1 LNNPTPLHNLD
12 DFLLL
17 LKGVKTMPNGQFMA
31 LCPGHDDRQ
40 RSLSVTEVEGRILP
54 HCFAGCQLLDI
65 LKPLGLQPQDLF
77 LNGNHNARLG
87 NRVIETTYDYT
98 DASGEMLFQVVRYQP
113 KHFTQR
119 RPDGKGGW
127 IWNLG
132 KVKRVL
138 YHLPEVIQAV
148 QDGRTIFIAEG
159 EKDVDNLQQLGLVA
173 TCNPMGAGKWQVSYS
188 ESLKGANVII
198 IVDKD
203 PTGRNHAQQVARS
216 LTGKASTIKLL
227 ELPGDQVKDAS
238 DWIAAGGTREELER
252 LVAEAPEFESAVD
265 PDLPQVIVTDRHL
278 RDASREALIA
288 LHKGNDPPHIF
299 LRGGKMVRIVS
310 DEDDKPVISALS
322 ESELRYELTNMAN
335 FMRLTSKALL
345 VPTAPPINIAE
356 NIMAEPDSGFPPLL
370 NITETPVIR
379 SDGTILLNIGYDPTS
394 KLYYFPSSNLIV
406 PSIPD
411 KPSQEEVQQAVS
423 VLDDVIHD
431 FPFDGPA
438 SYANALAM
446 IISPAARPMITG
458 CVPLGVITKPQV
470 GTGASLLAETITMI
484 NTGRS
489 AAMMSAPRDDEAW
502 RKGLTGLL
510 LRGQAVA
517 IIDNVE
523 GTLYSAA
530 LASLLTAD
538 TFQDRILGCNEMI
551 ILPNKLTLIATG
563 NNIRLGGDLPR
574 RCVVSRIDSLE
585 ARPWLRDSSKFRH
598 PFLKEWIITNRGKI
612 LAAILTLIRA
622 WVLAGRP
629 PAPDAPNL
637 GGYESWVRVVGGTLY
652 YAGVRGFLGNLDYVY
667 DTADTETPQ
676 WDSFL
681 TTWYDRVGE
690 KAITANELARH
701 LEENSDFYD
710 TLPDTLADARK
721 ESKGFT
727 RRIGNALAARAGRRY
742 PGGLQLLRSEKTRDR
757 AVLWQVKMSLG
768 VVNSSTLAS
777 EMSPDEF
784 YCNPDRNENKNNSY
798 KNSISNR
805 GSNKLTETQ
814 FEAKKDEFSPQNSS
828 PTMAQ
833 ENYPPYPTYKCPAC
847 DSKDYWL
854 RKGNQLGS
862 AEWLCSRCHPGPE
875 KEHG

>member
-1 LNNPTPLHNLD
+1 MNRPTPLQSLD

-31 LCPGHDDRQ
+31 LCPGHNDRQ
-40 RSLSVTEVEGRILP
+40 RSLSITEVEGRILP

-65 LKPLGLQPQDLF
+65 LEPLGLQPQDLF
-77 LNGNHNARLG
+77 LNGNHNTKSE
-87 NRVIETTYDYT
+87 NRAIEATYDYT
-98 DASGEMLFQVVRYQP
+98 DEKGKLLFQVIRYRP

-119 RPDGKGGW
+119 RPDGKRGW

-132 KVKRVL
+132 KVRRVL
-138 YHLPEVIQAV
+138 YHYPEVIRAIQE
-148 QDGRTIFIAEG
+148 GCIIFLAEG
-159 EKDVDNLQQLGLVA
+159 EKDVDSLRKLGLAA
-173 TCNPMGAGKWQVSYS
+173 TCNPMGAGKWQTFYS
-188 ESLKGANVII
+188 ECLKGANVII
-198 IVDKD
+198 IPDKD
-203 PTGRNHAQQVARS
+203 TSGRSHAQQIARS
-216 LTGKASTIKLL
+216 LIGKASTIKLL
-227 ELPGDQVKDAS
+227 ELPGEQVKDAS
-238 DWIAAGGTREELER
+238 DWIALGGTKEDLEH
-252 LVAEAPEFESAVD
+252 LAAEAPKFESPVD
-265 PDLPQVIVTDRHL
+265 PDFPQVIVTDRHL
-278 RDASREALIA
+278 RDVSHEALAA
-288 LHKGNDPPHIF
+288 LHNGNDPPHIF
-299 LRGGKMVRIVS
+299 LRGGKMVRIVA
-310 DEDDKPVISALS
+310 DEDDKPVIGSLS
-322 ESELRYELTNMAN
+322 ESELRYELANVAN
-335 FMRLTSKALL
+335 FMRLTTKGLP

-356 NIMAEPDSGFPPLL
+356 NIMAEPNSGFPPLL

-379 SDGTILLNIGYDPTS
+379 SDGTILIDIGYDTAS
-394 KLYYFPSSNLIV
+394 KLYYFPSANLDV
-406 PSIPD
+406 PPIPD
-411 KPSQEEVQQAVS
+411 NPTLENIQQAVNI
-423 VLDDVIHD
+423 LDDVIHD

-470 GTGASLLAETITMI
+470 GTGASLLAEAIAII

-517 IIDNVE
+517 VIDNVE

-538 TFQDRILGCNEMI
+538 TFQDRVLGCNEMI

-598 PFLKEWIITNRGKI
+598 PFLKEWTLANRGKI
-612 LAAILTLIRA
+612 LGAILTLLRA

-652 YAGVRGFLGNLDYVY
+652 YAGIRGFIGNLDYVY

-681 TTWYDRVGE
+681 TAWYDRVGE
-690 KAITANELARH
+690 KAITASELAKH
-701 LEENSDFYD
+701 LEEDSDFYD

-742 PGGLQLLRSEKTRDR
+742 PSGLQLLRSEKTRDR
-757 AVLWQVKMSLG
+757 AVLWQVKMSFEG
-768 VVNSSTLAS
+768 ANSSPLAS

-784 YCNPDRNENKNNSY
+784 HHNPDRNENKNEFI

-805 GSNKLTETQ
+805 GSDKLTETQ
-814 FEAKKDEFSPQNSS
+814 FEAKKAEFSPQNSA
-828 PTMAQ
+828 PPMAR
-833 ENYPPYPTYKCPAC
+833 EEFPPYPVYKCPAC
-847 DSKDYWL
+847 GSTDYWL
-854 RKGNQLGS
+854 RKANQRSS
-862 AEWLCSRCHPGPE
+862 AEWLCSRCHPDPAQEQG
-875 KEHG
+875 

>member
-1 LNNPTPLHNLD
+1 MNRPTPLHSLD

-17 LKGVKTMPNGQFMA
+17 LKGVRTMPNGQFMA
-31 LCPGHDDRQ
+31 LCPGHNDKQ
-40 RSLSVTEVEGRILP
+40 RSLSITEVEGRILP

-77 LNGNHNARLG
+77 LNGHHSTKLE
-87 NRVIETTYDYT
+87 NRTIETTYDYI
-98 DASGEMLFQVVRYQP
+98 DEKGKLIFQVVRYKP

-127 IWNLG
+127 IWNLS
-132 KVKRVL
+132 KVRRVL
-138 YHLPEVIQAV
+138 YQLPDVIQAV
-148 QDGRTIFIAEG
+148 QEDQTIFLAEG
-159 EKDVDNLQQLGLVA
+159 EKDVDNLRKLGLTA
-173 TCNPMGAGKWQVSYS
+173 TCNPMGAGKWQTSYS
-188 ESLKGANVII
+188 ESLKGANVVII
-198 IVDKD
+198 ADKD
-203 PTGRNHAQQVARS
+203 APGRSHAQQVARS
-216 LTGKASTIKLL
+216 LVSKATTIKII
-227 ELPGDQVKDAS
+227 ELPGEQVKDAS
-238 DWIAAGGTREELER
+238 DWIATGGTREELEHI
-252 LVAEAPEFESAVD
+252 AADTSEFESAVN

-278 RDASREALIA
+278 RDASREALKA
-288 LHKGNDPPHIF
+288 LHNGNNPPHIF
-299 LRGGKMVRIVS
+299 LRGGKMVRIVA
-310 DEDDKPVISALS
+310 DEDDKPIINILS
-322 ESELRYELTNMAN
+322 DSELRYELANTAN
-335 FMRLTSKALL
+335 FMRLNSKGLP

-379 SDGTILLNIGYDPTS
+379 SDGTILLNTGYDSAS
-394 KLYYFPSSNLIV
+394 KLYYFPSSNLVV
-406 PSIPD
+406 PLIPD
-411 KPSQEEVQQAVS
+411 KPSQEDIRQAVS
-423 VLDDVIHD
+423 ILDDVIHD

-470 GTGASLLAETITMI
+470 GTGASLLAETIAMI

-510 LRGQAVA
+510 LRGQSVAV
-517 IIDNVE
+517 IDNVE

-538 TFQDRILGCNEMI
+538 TFQDRVLGSNEMI
-551 ILPNKLTLIATG
+551 ILPNKLTMIATG

-598 PFLKEWIITNRGKI
+598 PFLKEWILTNRGKI
-612 LAAILTLIRA
+612 LAAILTLLRA

-629 PAPDAPNL
+629 AAPDAPNL

-652 YAGVRGFLGNLDYVY
+652 HAGVHGFLGNLDYVY

-681 TTWYDRVGE
+681 TAWYDRVGE
-690 KAITANELARH
+690 KPITANELAKH
-701 LEENSDFYD
+701 LEENSEFYD

-768 VVNSSTLAS
+768 VVNLSPLAS
-777 EMSPDEF
+777 KMSPDEF
-784 YCNPDRNENKNNSY
+784 LANPDSNENKNNSF

-805 GSNKLTETQ
+805 GATKLTETQ
-814 FEAKKDEFSPQNSS
+814 FEAKKDEFGPQNSS
-828 PTMAQ
+828 RATGQ
-833 ENYPPYPTYKCPAC
+833 EEIPPYPEYLCHAC
-847 DSKDYWL
+847 GSTDYWL
-854 RKGNQLGS
+854 RKASQWGS
-862 AEWLCSRCHPGPE
+862 AEWLCSRCHPNLAREQG
-875 KEHG
+875 

>member
-1 LNNPTPLHNLD
+1 
-12 DFLLL
+12 
-17 LKGVKTMPNGQFMA
+17 MPNGQFMA
-31 LCPGHDDRQ
+31 LCPGHNDKQ
-40 RSLSVTEVEGRILP
+40 RSLSITELEGRILP

-65 LKPLGLQPQDLF
+65 LKPLDLQPQDLF
-77 LNGNHNARLG
+77 LNGHHNTSLE
-87 NRVIETTYDYT
+87 NRIIETTYDYT
-98 DASGEMLFQVVRYQP
+98 DEKGKLLFQVVRYRP

-119 RPDGKGGW
+119 RPDGNRGW

-132 KVKRVL
+132 KVRRVL
-138 YHLPEVIQAV
+138 YHLPDVIQAV
-148 QDGRTIFIAEG
+148 QEAKTIFIVEG
-159 EKDVDNLQQLGLVA
+159 EKDVDNLLKLGLVA
-173 TCNPMGAGKWQVSYS
+173 TCNPMGAGKWQTAYN

-198 IVDKD
+198 IADKD
-203 PTGRNHAQQVARS
+203 TPGRSHAQQVVRS
-216 LTGKASTIKLL
+216 ITGKATTIKLI
-227 ELPGDQVKDAS
+227 ELPGEQVKDAS
-238 DWIAAGGTREELER
+238 DWIAAGGTKEQLER
-252 LVAEAPEFESAVD
+252 LVEEAPEFESVVN

-278 RDASREALIA
+278 RDASREALSA
-288 LHKGNDPPHIF
+288 LHKGNNPPHIF
-299 LRGGKMVRIVS
+299 LRGGKMVRIVA
-310 DEDDKPVISALS
+310 DEDDKPIISILS
-322 ESELRYELTNMAN
+322 VSELRYELANVAN
-335 FMRLTSKALL
+335 FMRLTSKGLP

-379 SDGTILLNIGYDPTS
+379 YDGTILLNTGYDLAS
-394 KLYYFPSSNLIV
+394 KLYYFPSSNLVV
-406 PSIPD
+406 PPIPD
-411 KPSQEEVQQAVS
+411 KPSHEDIQQAVN
-423 VLDDVIHD
+423 VLDDVVHD

-470 GTGASLLAETITMI
+470 GTGASLLAETIAMI

-510 LRGQAVA
+510 LRGQSVAV
-517 IIDNVE
+517 IDNVE

-538 TFQDRILGCNEMI
+538 TFQDRVLGSNEMI
-551 ILPNKLTLIATG
+551 ILPNKLTMIATG

-598 PFLKEWIITNRGKI
+598 PFLKEWILTNRGKI

-637 GGYESWVRVVGGTLY
+637 GGYESWVRVVGGALY
-652 YAGVRGFLGNLDYVY
+652 HAGVRGFLGNLDYVY

-676 WDSFL
+676 WDAFL
-681 TTWYDRVGE
+681 TAWYDRVGE
-690 KAITANELARH
+690 KPVTASELAKY

-727 RRIGNALAARAGRRY
+727 RRIGNALSARAGRRY

-768 VVNSSTLAS
+768 VVNSSPLAS

-784 YCNPDRNENKNNSY
+784 LANPNSNENKNNSY
-798 KNSISNR
+798 KISISNR
-805 GSNKLTETQ
+805 GATKLTETQ

-828 PTMAQ
+828 RAPGK
-833 ENYPPYPTYKCPAC
+833 EDLPSYPEYPCHAC
-847 DSKDYWL
+847 GSTDYWL
-854 RKGNQLGS
+854 RKSGQWGL
-862 AEWLCSRCHPGPE
+862 AEWLCSRCHPDLAREQG
-875 KEHG
+875 

>member
-1 LNNPTPLHNLD
+1 
-12 DFLLL
+12 
-17 LKGVKTMPNGQFMA
+17 MPNGQFMA

-77 LNGNHNARLG
+77 LNGNHNTRSG

-98 DASGEMLFQVVRYQP
+98 DASGKMLFQVVRYRP

-119 RPDGKGGW
+119 RPDSKGGW

-138 YHLPEVIQAV
+138 YHLPEVVQAV
-148 QDGRTIFIAEG
+148 QNHRTIFIAEG
-159 EKDVDNLQQLGLVA
+159 EKDADNLRQLGLTA
-173 TCNPMGAGKWQVSYS
+173 TCNPMGAGKWQTSYS

-203 PTGRNHAQQVARS
+203 PPGRSHAQQVARS
-216 LTGKASTIKLL
+216 LTGKASSIKLL
-227 ELPGDQVKDAS
+227 ELPGEQVKDAS
-238 DWIAAGGTREELER
+238 DWIVAGGTKEELEH
-252 LVAEAPEFESAVD
+252 LATGVPEFDSAVD
-265 PDLPQVIVTDRHL
+265 PDFPQVIVTDRHL
-278 RDASREALIA
+278 RDSSREALIA

-299 LRGGKMVRIVS
+299 LRGGKMVRIVA
-310 DEDDKPVISALS
+310 DEDDKPIISSLS

-335 FMRLTSKALL
+335 FMRVTSKGLP

-379 SDGTILLNIGYDPTS
+379 SDGTILLNIGYDPAS
-394 KLYYFPSSNLIV
+394 KLYYFPSSNLVV
-406 PSIPD
+406 PPIPD
-411 KPSQEEVQQAVS
+411 KPAQEDIRQAVG

-431 FPFDGPA
+431 FPFDGSA

-517 IIDNVE
+517 VIDNVE

-538 TFQDRILGCNEMI
+538 TFQDRVLGCNEMI

-598 PFLKEWIITNRGKI
+598 PFLKEWILTNRGKI

-652 YAGVRGFLGNLDYVY
+652 FAGVRGFLGNLDYVY

-681 TTWYDRVGE
+681 TAWYDRVGE
-690 KAITANELARH
+690 KAITASELARH

-784 YCNPDRNENKNNSY
+784 CGNPDRNENENDSY

-814 FEAKKDEFSPQNSS
+814 FEANKDEFSPQNSF
-828 PTMAQ
+828 PPVAQ

-847 DSKDYWL
+847 GSKDYWL

-862 AEWLCSRCHPGPE
+862 SEWLCSRCHPGPE
-875 KEHG
+875 REQG

>member
-1 LNNPTPLHNLD
+1 VNKPAPLQSLD

-17 LKGVKTMPNGQFMA
+17 LKGVKAMPNGQFMA
-31 LCPGHDDRQ
+31 LCPGHNDKQ
-40 RSLSVTEVEGRILP
+40 RSLSVTEADGRILP
-54 HCFAGCQLLDI
+54 HCFAGCQLPEI
-65 LKPLGLQPQDLF
+65 LKPLGLQSQDLF
-77 LNGNHNARLG
+77 LNGNHNAGSG

-98 DASGEMLFQVVRYQP
+98 DTSRKLLFQVVRYRP

-119 RPDGKGGW
+119 RPDGKGDW

-148 QDGRTIFIAEG
+148 HDGQTIFIAEG
-159 EKDVDNLQQLGLVA
+159 EKDVDNLRKLGLSA
-173 TCNPMGAGKWQVSYS
+173 TCNPMGAGKWQTSYS
-188 ESLKGANVII
+188 ENFKGANVVII
-198 IVDKD
+198 ADKD
-203 PTGRNHAQQVARS
+203 APGRNHAQQVARS
-216 LTGKASTIKLL
+216 LTGKAATIKLL
-227 ELPGDQVKDAS
+227 ELPGEQVKDAS
-238 DWIAAGGTREELER
+238 DWIAADGTREKLEH
-252 LVAEAPEFESAVD
+252 LATEAPELEPATEL
-265 PDLPQVIVTDRHL
+265 DLPQVIVTDRHL
-278 RDASREALIA
+278 RDATHEALAA
-288 LHKGNDPPHIF
+288 LHTGNNPPHIF
-299 LRGGKMVRIVS
+299 LRGGKMVRIIA
-310 DEDDKPVISALS
+310 DEDDKPVISILA
-322 ESELRYELTNMAN
+322 ESELRYELANIAN
-335 FMRLTSKALL
+335 FMRLTSKGLP

-379 SDGTILLNIGYDPTS
+379 SDGTILLGVGYDSMS
-394 KLYYFPSSNLIV
+394 KLYYFPSSGLSV
-406 PSIPD
+406 PPIPD
-411 KPSQEEVQQAVS
+411 KPTQEDIQQGVG

-431 FPFDGPA
+431 FPFDGLA
-438 SYANALAM
+438 SYANAMAM

-470 GTGASLLAETITMI
+470 GTGASLLAETIAMI

-517 IIDNVE
+517 VIDNVE

-538 TFQDRILGCNEMI
+538 TFQDRILGSNEMI
-551 ILPNKLTLIATG
+551 ILPNKLTMIATG

-598 PFLKEWIITNRGKI
+598 PFLKEWVLTNRGKI

-629 PAPDAPNL
+629 SAPDAPNL

-681 TTWYDRVGE
+681 TAWHDRVGE
-690 KAITANELARH
+690 KAITASELAKQ
-701 LEENSDFYD
+701 LEENNEFYD
-710 TLPDTLADARK
+710 SLPDTLADARK

-757 AVLWQVKMSLG
+757 AVLWQVRMSLG
-768 VVNSSTLAS
+768 IVNSSTLAS
-777 EMSPDEF
+777 TMSPDEF
-784 YCNPDRNENKNNSY
+784 HSNPNSNENKKDFNNNS
-798 KNSISNR
+798 ICNR
-805 GSNKLTETQ
+805 GSNKLTETHL
-814 FEAKKDEFSPQNSS
+814 EAKKDEFSPQNSFPPIGQDNS
-828 PTMAQ
+828 
-833 ENYPPYPTYKCPAC
+833 PPYPTCRCPAC
-847 DSKDYWL
+847 GSTDYWL
-854 RKGNQLGS
+854 RKGNKWGPS
-862 AEWLCSRCHPGPE
+862 EWLCNRCHPGPE
-875 KEHG
+875 KEQD